1 MAGRDRMTIE
11 EVVRQVLR
19 DEHADVIREAVK
31 AVAAE
36 LMELEVSEL
45 IGAERGER
53 RPQDRATHRNGYRA
67 RRWDTRAGEIELQI
81 PKIRQGSYF
90 PGFLEPRRRSEQ
102 ALLAVVQQAY
112 VCGVST
118 RRVDQLVESLG
129 LRISR
134 SEVSRVCAA
143 LDEHVEAFRDRP
155 LGGRYRYLFL
165 DAKVEKVRDGGRV
178 VAKALVVAH
187 GVHETGRREIV
198 SIDVGEAETEA
209 FWTDF
214 LRGLVARGLIGVQL
228 AISDAHARLKAA
240 IAKVLGCAWQR
251 CTVHFLRD
259 CLGHARKDQHGLLAA
274 LIRPIFNAN
283 SLAEARDR
291 LSEAVAHLEG
301 SLSKAATLLEDAEPD
316 ILAFYS
322 FPADHWRKLR
332 STDES
337 VKGST
342 RLIAPI
348 SSDQSVA
355 MASRRAADRLP
366 WARFRWRRRK
376 RPVSRVARP
385 SSARRR
391 VRRWPSVSVRLRS
404 GRGRPRAKCRV
415 WGYEPCRAACPV
427 EGLESRAPLAA
438 ATPFL
443 AAGAFACQSAT
454 S

>member
-19 DEHADVIREAVK
+19 DEHADVIRESVR
-31 AVAAE
+31 AVARE
-36 LMELEVSEL
+36 LMEAEVSEL
-45 IGAERGER
+45 VGAGLGER
-53 RPQDRATHRNGYRA
+53 RPDDRATHRNGYRA

-81 PKIRQGSYF
+81 PKLRQGSYF

-143 LDEHVEAFRDRP
+143 LDEHVEAFRGRP
-155 LGGRYRYLFL
+155 LEGRYPYLFL

-187 GVHETGRREIV
+187 GVHETGRREIL

-214 LRGLVARGLIGVQL
+214 LRGLVARGLVGLQL
-228 AISDAHARLKAA
+228 AISDAHAGLKAA

-274 LIRPIFNAN
+274 LIRPLFNAG

-332 STDES
+332 STNPLERFNKEIGRRTDVVGIFPDDGALIRLAGMLCIEQNDEWLVGRRYLS
-337 VKGST
+337 AGSIEPLLEERLHRPDAEEVKE
-342 RLIAPI
+342 LQPA
-348 SSDQSVA
+348 
-355 MASRRAADRLP
+355 
-366 WARFRWRRRK
+366 
-376 RPVSRVARP
+376 
-385 SSARRR
+385 
-391 VRRWPSVSVRLRS
+391 
-404 GRGRPRAKCRV
+404 
-415 WGYEPCRAACPV
+415 
-427 EGLESRAPLAA
+427 
-438 ATPFL
+438 
-443 AAGAFACQSAT
+443 
-454 S
+454 